1 MNKHLDI
8 LTKLLEWY
16 WDNDINDLANKW
28 DNLSEH
34 SKQVMLE
41 MYIYDK
47 LREYM

>member
-1 MNKHLDI
+1 MNKHLDLLI
-8 LTKLLEWY
+8 QLLEWY
-16 WDNDINDLANKW
+16 WDEAENELVEKW